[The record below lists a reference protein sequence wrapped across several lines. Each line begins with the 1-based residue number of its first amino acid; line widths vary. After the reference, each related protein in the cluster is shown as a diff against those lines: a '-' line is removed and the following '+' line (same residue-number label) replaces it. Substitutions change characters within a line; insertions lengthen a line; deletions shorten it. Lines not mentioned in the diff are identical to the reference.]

1 MTTSAGPGSAT
12 AFAVTAW
19 RDHDRSVCRVPG
31 MELGTLEVPSGPVV
45 DGANALFDAGARRV
59 ALPRPVDVTGATDP
73 AWAVRALSLIGALT
87 GLAVAVDWQARIA
100 SDDPD
105 AWIPLSHLHPPGA
118 LSGPADAEGAL
129 SQWHDSFYL
138 CKCAYRR
145 GPGFLQVRD
154 RRRRQL
160 RRFTIDDPGYRQA
173 IASLADGAQATAV
186 PRAVLADLLQ
196 EELAIEVGDHVWW
209 APYQVRRWPTAAL
222 VI

>member
-1 MTTSAGPGSAT
+1 MTTSAETAPAA
-12 AFAVTAW
+12 AFAVAAW
-19 RDHDRSVCRVPG
+19 RDHDRSVCRVAG
-31 MELGTLEVPSGPVV
+31 MELGTLEVPGGPVV

-59 ALPRPVDVTGATDP
+59 ALPRPVDLTGATDP

-87 GLAVAVDWQARIA
+87 GLAVAVDWRARIA
-100 SDDPD
+100 DDPD
-105 AWIPLSHLHPPGA
+105 SWIPLGHLHPPEA

-129 SQWHDSFYL
+129 GKWHDSFYL

-160 RRFTIDDPGYRQA
+160 RRFTIDDAGYQRA
-173 IASLADGAQATAV
+173 IASLADGAPVTAV

-209 APYQVRRWPTAAL
+209 APYRVRRWPMAAL